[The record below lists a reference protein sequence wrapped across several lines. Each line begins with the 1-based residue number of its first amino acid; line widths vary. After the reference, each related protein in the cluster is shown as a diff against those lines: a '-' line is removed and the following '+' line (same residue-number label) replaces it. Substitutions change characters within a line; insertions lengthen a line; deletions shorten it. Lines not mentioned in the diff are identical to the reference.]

1 MPYIICLIAFI
12 ISSVAMP
19 SLIALANSNGVVALP
34 GKRHIHTHP
43 TPKFGGIAIALTV
56 LLVSPFVFSIDRI
69 VGSYM
74 LSSALML
81 LLGVIDDVRGT
92 NWKIKLIFSL
102 SATGIIILGTG
113 LWFENLGN
121 LFGLGDV
128 HLGLWGIPFT
138 FFAVFG
144 ITNAINL
151 IDGLNGLA
159 SGVSAIAF
167 LSFAVFA
174 SFSGNTTVLYISLA
188 NLGATLGFFRYNYPK
203 ARIFMGDAGS
213 MFLGYSLAFL
223 SIILTQGKSDIA
235 AMVPVIVL
243 GIPMFDTV
251 RVLVIRVKN
260 RRHPFTADKTHLHHL
275 MMRSGIPK
283 RRVVKTIW
291 LLSALMSV
299 IAFVLFQYESWLMLL
314 LFCSIMSVIGI
325 FIENLPIIKSTSVRT
340 RASDQSLI
348 NNKAYITTKK

>member
-19 SLIALANSNGVVALP
+19 PLISLAHSNGVVALP

-56 LLVSPFVFSIDRI
+56 LLLSPFAYSFDRI
-69 VGSYM
+69 VGAYM

-81 LLGVIDDVRGT
+81 LLGIIDDVKGT
-92 NWKIKLIFSL
+92 GWKIKLIFSL
-102 SATGIIILGTG
+102 SATSIVMFSTG

-121 LFGLGDV
+121 LFGFGDV

-144 ITNAINL
+144 IVNAINL

-159 SGVSAIAF
+159 AGVSAIA
-167 LSFAVFA
+167 LLAFAVFA
-174 SFSGNTTVLYISLA
+174 YFSGNNTVLYISLA

-223 SIILTQGKSDIA
+223 SIILTQGQSDIG

-243 GIPMFDTV
+243 GVPMFDTV

-260 RRHPFTADKTHLHHL
+260 RRHPFAADKTHLHHL
-275 MMRSGIPK
+275 MMRSGIPQ

-291 LLSALMSV
+291 LLSILMSL
-299 IAFVLFQYESWLMLL
+299 IAFVLYKYEAWLMLL
-314 LFCSIMSVIGI
+314 LFCSIMTVIGI
-325 FIENLPIIKSTSVRT
+325 FIENLPIIKSTSVRL
-340 RASDQSLI
+340 RVSDQPLI
-348 NNKAYITTKK
+348 NSKTYIATKK